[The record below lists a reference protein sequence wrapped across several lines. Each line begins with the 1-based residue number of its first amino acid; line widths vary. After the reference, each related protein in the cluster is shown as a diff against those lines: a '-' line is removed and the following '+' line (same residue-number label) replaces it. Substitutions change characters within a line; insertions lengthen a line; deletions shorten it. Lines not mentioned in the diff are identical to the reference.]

1 MRSRREHLAFDMGG
15 PLPRG
20 GPDSIPGATRE
31 SAVSIGDLNE
41 TTKALV
47 ERSFGQFWV
56 RGEVVDFK
64 PHRNGHWYF
73 CLRDA
78 TAQMACVVWSRDQ
91 WRMPALPDDGMQVI
105 AQVQMTMFAARGTL
119 QLKVVRI
126 EAAGEGLWRKAM
138 ELTIA
143 RLTAE
148 GLTAQER
155 KKSIPRFPKCI
166 AVITSSGGA
175 ALQDI
180 ISVARRRR
188 PGVQIVV
195 CPTVVQGETAAAKI
209 CAAIAR
215 VVKWG
220 KADVMIIGR
229 GGGSHEDL
237 WAFNDERVARAIA
250 SCTIPIISAVGHE
263 IDISVCDLVADLR
276 AATPSVAAE
285 TAVPA
290 IADLVAVLASQ
301 RMRIASLAQQ
311 RTASALMDI
320 RAAARDLRAAA
331 IRGTQKRSLAV
342 SSTAARLNS
351 LSPLAILARGYAVP
365 RRVTGET
372 LGSTSEFTE
381 GQQFD
386 LLLHDG
392 TIRARVEGG

>member
-1 MRSRREHLAFDMGG
+1 MRSRREHLSFDMGG
-15 PLPRG
+15 PVPTG

-47 ERSFGQFWV
+47 ERSFGRFWV

-105 AQVQMTMFAARGTL
+105 AEAQMTLFAARGTL
-119 QLKVVRI
+119 QLKIVRI

-166 AVITSSGGA
+166 AVVTSSGGA

-195 CPTVVQGETAAAKI
+195 CPTVVQGETAAVKI

-220 KADVMIIGR
+220 
-229 GGGSHEDL
+229 
-237 WAFNDERVARAIA
+237 
-250 SCTIPIISAVGHE
+250 
-263 IDISVCDLVADLR
+263 
-276 AATPSVAAE
+276 
-285 TAVPA
+285 
-290 IADLVAVLASQ
+290 
-301 RMRIASLAQQ
+301 
-311 RTASALMDI
+311 
-320 RAAARDLRAAA
+320 
-331 IRGTQKRSLAV
+331 
-342 SSTAARLNS
+342 
-351 LSPLAILARGYAVP
+351 
-365 RRVTGET
+365 
-372 LGSTSEFTE
+372 
-381 GQQFD
+381 
-386 LLLHDG
+386 
-392 TIRARVEGG
+392 